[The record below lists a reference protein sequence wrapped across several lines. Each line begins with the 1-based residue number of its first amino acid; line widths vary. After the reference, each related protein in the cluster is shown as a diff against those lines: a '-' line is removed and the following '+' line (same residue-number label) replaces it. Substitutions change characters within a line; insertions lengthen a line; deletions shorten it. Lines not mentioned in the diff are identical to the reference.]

1 MELLRPTHREKLY
14 FLCFSLSIV
23 IIHVLL
29 FAPLHTLQS
38 APFALSATPTTHT
51 AMEPV
56 EPVPETEITA
66 LLTKFGVP
74 PETLQLTKGDFVNSL
89 QLCSLDVLERLRED
103 TFATALAVNFVREEH
118 RGLPLVRRVN
128 SAVRPLPLKLAEDI
142 WVIIQCLQNGECI
155 PRVLLRN
162 GKQSQIF

>member
-1 MELLRPTHREKLY
+1 MKGYSY

-29 FAPLHTLQS
+29 FAPLPALQS
-38 APFALSATPTTHT
+38 TLSALLATPTAHT
-51 AMEPV
+51 AM

-74 PETLQLTKGDFVNSL
+74 PATLQLTKGDFVNSL
-89 QLCSLDVLERLRED
+89 QFCSLDVLKRLRED

-142 WVIIQCLQNGECI
+142 WVIIQCL
-155 PRVLLRN
+155 
-162 GKQSQIF
+162 